1 MSTEN
6 LPQSPEQ
13 SPEQPPRKPR
23 VAVVFGGRS
32 SEHGISVVTAGAVLG
47 AIDRTKYDVLP
58 IGITRDGRWALTADE
73 PERMAITDRRTP
85 DVDELAESTEGG
97 VVLPV
102 DPANREVVYSEPG
115 SVPKALGEVDV
126 VFPVLHGPYGEDG
139 TLQGLLELSGVPY
152 VGSGVLASAVGQ
164 DKEYMK
170 AVFTSYGLKVGPY
183 VVIRPR
189 EWEQDRSGARAKI
202 VDFAGEHGWPL
213 FVKPARAGSSIGI
226 TKVDD
231 LAGLDEAIEEARR
244 HDPKIL
250 VEAALR
256 GREIECGVLEF
267 EDGPR
272 ASVPAEIPPPSEHA
286 YYDFEA
292 KYIDSTPGI
301 VPAPLT
307 DEQTAEVRRLAVE
320 AFDAASCEG
329 LVRADFFLTEDDEFV
344 INEINTMPGF
354 TPISMYP
361 QMWQATGVGYPGGG
375 AGRARAPRRR
385 PGGLRCRSRPRPP
398 RRRPPRGPPSRS
410 MISGFPSPPP
420 AGGSVRSAFRHNSV
434 TDAPGPGSAGTA
446 ADSPSSAEGQ
456 PATEIDRRDRA
467 GEGLEMNDRT
477 GQGAGDAVHLLD
489 LGDHHATQLVDGV
502 GLGAD
507 DDVIGSCHVLGLDHS
522 RDLADRLGDG
532 RRLADLRLDQDVRLY
547 HGTSRAATRIMWGK
561 GTPRYRVAAPRGETR
576 GGRAV
581 RAGVPR

>member
-6 LPQSPEQ
+6 LPQ

-32 SEHGISVVTAGAVLG
+32 SEHGISVVTAGAVLK

-58 IGITRDGRWALTADE
+58 IGITQDGRWALTADE
-73 PERMAITDRRTP
+73 PERMAIVDRRP
-85 DVDELAESTEGG
+85 PSVDLLAESAEGA
-97 VVLPV
+97 VILPV
-102 DPANREVVYSEPG
+102 DPASREVVYSEPG

-170 AVFTSYGLKVGPY
+170 RVFTSFGLKVGPY
-183 VVIRPR
+183 VVVRPR
-189 EWEQDRSGARAKI
+189 EWEQNQAAARKKI

-213 FVKPARAGSSIGI
+213 FVKPSRAGSSIGI

-231 LAGLDEAIEEARR
+231 LSGLDEAIAEAQR

-267 EDGPR
+267 EHGPR
-272 ASVPAEIPPPSEHA
+272 ASLPAEIPSPETHA

-292 KYIDSTPGI
+292 KYIDSTPGL

-307 DEQTAEVRRLAVE
+307 PQETAEVQRLAVD

-329 LVRADFFLTEDDEFV
+329 LVRADFFLTEDGEFV

-361 QMWQATGVGYPGGG
+361 QMWQASGVSYPELIDLLVQ
-375 AGRARAPRRR
+375 AALRRST
-385 PGGLRCRSRPRPP
+385 GLR
-398 RRRPPRGPPSRS
+398 
-410 MISGFPSPPP
+410 
-420 AGGSVRSAFRHNSV
+420 
-434 TDAPGPGSAGTA
+434 
-446 ADSPSSAEGQ
+446 
-456 PATEIDRRDRA
+456 
-467 GEGLEMNDRT
+467 
-477 GQGAGDAVHLLD
+477 
-489 LGDHHATQLVDGV
+489 
-502 GLGAD
+502 
-507 DDVIGSCHVLGLDHS
+507 
-522 RDLADRLGDG
+522 
-532 RRLADLRLDQDVRLY
+532 
-547 HGTSRAATRIMWGK
+547 
-561 GTPRYRVAAPRGETR
+561 
-576 GGRAV
+576 
-581 RAGVPR
+581 

>member
-13 SPEQPPRKPR
+13 PSRKPR

-32 SEHGISVVTAGAVLG
+32 SEHGISMVTAGAVLS

-58 IGITRDGRWALTADE
+58 IGITREGRWVLTADE
-73 PERMAITDRRTP
+73 PERMAITERRTP
-85 DVDELAESTEGG
+85 EVADLAESAEGG
-97 VVLPV
+97 VVLSV
-102 DPANREVVYSEPG
+102 DPADREVVYSEPG

-126 VFPVLHGPYGEDG
+126 VFPMLHGPYGEDG

-170 AVFTSYGLKVGPY
+170 RVFASFGLAVGPY
-183 VVIRPR
+183 LVIRPR
-189 EWEQDRSGARAKI
+189 DWQQDESAARKRI

-231 LAGLDEAIEEARR
+231 LSGLDEAIAEAQS

-250 VEAALR
+250 VEAAVR
-256 GREIECGVLEF
+256 GREIEVGVLEF

-307 DEQTAEVRRLAVE
+307 PEETAEVQKLAVD
-320 AFDAASCEG
+320 AFEAASCEG
-329 LVRADFFLTEDDEFV
+329 LVRADFFLAEDGRFV

-361 QMWQATGVGYPGGG
+361 QMWQATGVAYPELIDRLIQ
-375 AGRARAPRRR
+375 AALNRST
-385 PGGLRCRSRPRPP
+385 GLR
-398 RRRPPRGPPSRS
+398 
-410 MISGFPSPPP
+410 
-420 AGGSVRSAFRHNSV
+420 
-434 TDAPGPGSAGTA
+434 
-446 ADSPSSAEGQ
+446 
-456 PATEIDRRDRA
+456 
-467 GEGLEMNDRT
+467 
-477 GQGAGDAVHLLD
+477 
-489 LGDHHATQLVDGV
+489 
-502 GLGAD
+502 
-507 DDVIGSCHVLGLDHS
+507 
-522 RDLADRLGDG
+522 
-532 RRLADLRLDQDVRLY
+532 
-547 HGTSRAATRIMWGK
+547 
-561 GTPRYRVAAPRGETR
+561 
-576 GGRAV
+576 
-581 RAGVPR
+581 

>member
-6 LPQSPEQ
+6 LPQSPE
-13 SPEQPPRKPR
+13 PQPSRKPR

-32 SEHGISVVTAGAVLG
+32 SEHGISVVTAGAVLK
-47 AIDRTKYDVLP
+47 AIDRTRYDVLP
-58 IGITRDGRWALTADE
+58 IGITQDGRWALTADE

-85 DVDELAESTEGG
+85 SVDQLADSTDGA

-102 DPANREVVYSEPG
+102 DPADREVVYSEPG
-115 SVPKALGEVDV
+115 SVPKALGQVDV

-170 AVFTSYGLKVGPY
+170 RVFTSFGLKVGPY
-183 VVIRPR
+183 LVIRPR
-189 EWEQDRSGARAKI
+189 EWEQDESAARKEI
-202 VDFAGEHGWPL
+202 VGFAGEHGWPL

-231 LAGLDEAIEEARR
+231 LSGLDEAIAEAQR

-272 ASVPAEIPPPSEHA
+272 ASVPAEIPPPDAHA

-307 DEQTAEVRRLAVE
+307 EEETAEVRRLAVE

-329 LVRADFFLTEDDEFV
+329 LVRADFFLTEDGEFV

-361 QMWQATGVGYPGGG
+361 QMWQATGVSYPELVDRLVQ
-375 AGRARAPRRR
+375 AALRRST
-385 PGGLRCRSRPRPP
+385 GLR
-398 RRRPPRGPPSRS
+398 
-410 MISGFPSPPP
+410 
-420 AGGSVRSAFRHNSV
+420 
-434 TDAPGPGSAGTA
+434 
-446 ADSPSSAEGQ
+446 
-456 PATEIDRRDRA
+456 
-467 GEGLEMNDRT
+467 
-477 GQGAGDAVHLLD
+477 
-489 LGDHHATQLVDGV
+489 
-502 GLGAD
+502 
-507 DDVIGSCHVLGLDHS
+507 
-522 RDLADRLGDG
+522 
-532 RRLADLRLDQDVRLY
+532 
-547 HGTSRAATRIMWGK
+547 
-561 GTPRYRVAAPRGETR
+561 
-576 GGRAV
+576 
-581 RAGVPR
+581 

>member
-6 LPQSPEQ
+6 LPQSPQ
-13 SPEQPPRKPR
+13 QPSRKPR

-32 SEHGISVVTAGAVLG
+32 SEHGISVVTAGAVLR
-47 AIDRTKYDVLP
+47 AIDRTKYEVLP
-58 IGITRDGRWALTADE
+58 IGITREGRWFLTADA

-85 DVDELAESTEGG
+85 DVDELAESRDGG

-102 DPANREVVYSEPG
+102 DPANREVVYYEPG

-170 AVFTSYGLKVGPY
+170 RVFTSFGLKVGPY

-189 EWEQDRSGARAKI
+189 EWEQSAPNGDAGAAVRKKI

-231 LAGLDEAIEEARR
+231 LSGLDEAIAEAQR

-272 ASVPAEIPPPSEHA
+272 ASLPAEIPPPSAHA

-307 DEQTAEVRRLAVE
+307 AEETAQVRRLAVD
-320 AFDAASCEG
+320 AFEAASCEG
-329 LVRADFFLTEDDEFV
+329 LVRADFFLTDEGEFV

-361 QMWQATGVGYPGGG
+361 QMWQATGIEYPELVDLLV
-375 AGRARAPRRR
+375 RAALRRST
-385 PGGLRCRSRPRPP
+385 GLR
-398 RRRPPRGPPSRS
+398 
-410 MISGFPSPPP
+410 
-420 AGGSVRSAFRHNSV
+420 
-434 TDAPGPGSAGTA
+434 
-446 ADSPSSAEGQ
+446 
-456 PATEIDRRDRA
+456 
-467 GEGLEMNDRT
+467 
-477 GQGAGDAVHLLD
+477 
-489 LGDHHATQLVDGV
+489 
-502 GLGAD
+502 
-507 DDVIGSCHVLGLDHS
+507 
-522 RDLADRLGDG
+522 
-532 RRLADLRLDQDVRLY
+532 
-547 HGTSRAATRIMWGK
+547 
-561 GTPRYRVAAPRGETR
+561 
-576 GGRAV
+576 
-581 RAGVPR
+581 

>member
-6 LPQSPEQ
+6 LPQSPD
-13 SPEQPPRKPR
+13 SPSRKPR

-32 SEHGISVVTAGAVLG
+32 SEHGISVVTAGAVLK
-47 AIDRTKYDVLP
+47 AIDRTRYDVLP
-58 IGITRDGRWALTADE
+58 IGITQDGRWALTADE
-73 PERMAITDRRTP
+73 PERMAIAERRTP
-85 DVDELAESTEGG
+85 SVDQLAESTEGA

-102 DPANREVVYSEPG
+102 DPADREVVYSEPG

-139 TLQGLLELSGVPY
+139 TLQGMLELAGIPY
-152 VGSGVLASAVGQ
+152 VGSGVLSSAVGQ

-170 AVFTSYGLKVGPY
+170 RVFTSFGLKVGPY
-183 VVIRPR
+183 LVIRPR
-189 EWEQDRSGARAKI
+189 EWARDEAAARKRI

-231 LAGLDEAIEEARR
+231 LSGLDDAVAEAQR

-272 ASVPAEIPPPSEHA
+272 ASLPAEIPPPDAHA

-292 KYIDSTPGI
+292 KYIDSTPGV

-307 DEQTAEVRRLAVE
+307 DEETAEVRRLAVE

-329 LVRADFFLTEDDEFV
+329 LVRADFFLTEDGEFV

-361 QMWQATGVGYPGGG
+361 QMWQATGVSYQELVDLLIQ
-375 AGRARAPRRR
+375 AALRRST
-385 PGGLRCRSRPRPP
+385 GLR
-398 RRRPPRGPPSRS
+398 
-410 MISGFPSPPP
+410 
-420 AGGSVRSAFRHNSV
+420 
-434 TDAPGPGSAGTA
+434 
-446 ADSPSSAEGQ
+446 
-456 PATEIDRRDRA
+456 
-467 GEGLEMNDRT
+467 
-477 GQGAGDAVHLLD
+477 
-489 LGDHHATQLVDGV
+489 
-502 GLGAD
+502 
-507 DDVIGSCHVLGLDHS
+507 
-522 RDLADRLGDG
+522 
-532 RRLADLRLDQDVRLY
+532 
-547 HGTSRAATRIMWGK
+547 
-561 GTPRYRVAAPRGETR
+561 
-576 GGRAV
+576 
-581 RAGVPR
+581 

>member
-13 SPEQPPRKPR
+13 PSRKPR

-32 SEHGISVVTAGAVLG
+32 SEHGISMVTAGAVLS

-58 IGITRDGRWALTADE
+58 IGITREGRWVLTADE
-73 PERMAITDRRTP
+73 PERMAITERRTP
-85 DVDELAESTEGG
+85 EVADLAESAEGG
-97 VVLPV
+97 VVLSV
-102 DPANREVVYSEPG
+102 DPADREVVYSEPG

-126 VFPVLHGPYGEDG
+126 VFPMLHGPYGEDG

-170 AVFTSYGLKVGPY
+170 RVFASFGLAVGPY
-183 VVIRPR
+183 LVIRPR
-189 EWEQDRSGARAKI
+189 EWQQDESEARKRI

-231 LAGLDEAIEEARR
+231 LSGLDEAIAEAQA

-250 VEAALR
+250 VEAAVR
-256 GREIECGVLEF
+256 GREIEVGVLEF

-307 DEQTAEVRRLAVE
+307 PEETAEVQKLAVD
-320 AFDAASCEG
+320 AFEAASCEG
-329 LVRADFFLTEDDEFV
+329 LVRADFFLAEDGRFV

-361 QMWQATGVGYPGGG
+361 QMWQATGVAYPELIDRLIQ
-375 AGRARAPRRR
+375 AALNRST
-385 PGGLRCRSRPRPP
+385 GLR
-398 RRRPPRGPPSRS
+398 
-410 MISGFPSPPP
+410 
-420 AGGSVRSAFRHNSV
+420 
-434 TDAPGPGSAGTA
+434 
-446 ADSPSSAEGQ
+446 
-456 PATEIDRRDRA
+456 
-467 GEGLEMNDRT
+467 
-477 GQGAGDAVHLLD
+477 
-489 LGDHHATQLVDGV
+489 
-502 GLGAD
+502 
-507 DDVIGSCHVLGLDHS
+507 
-522 RDLADRLGDG
+522 
-532 RRLADLRLDQDVRLY
+532 
-547 HGTSRAATRIMWGK
+547 
-561 GTPRYRVAAPRGETR
+561 
-576 GGRAV
+576 
-581 RAGVPR
+581 

>member
-6 LPQSPEQ
+6 LPQSPDQ
-13 SPEQPPRKPR
+13 QPRKPR

-32 SEHGISVVTAGAVLG
+32 SEHGISMVTAGAVLS
-47 AIDRTKYDVLP
+47 AIDRTRYDVLP
-58 IGITRDGRWALTADE
+58 IGITREGRWVLTADE
-73 PERMAITDRRTP
+73 PERMAIADRRTP
-85 DVDELAESTEGG
+85 EVEDLAESGEGG

-102 DPANREVVYSEPG
+102 DPASREVVYSEPG

-170 AVFTSYGLKVGPY
+170 RVFTSFGLAVGPY
-183 VVIRPR
+183 TVIRPR
-189 EWEQDRSGARAKI
+189 EWEQDRPAARKGI

-231 LAGLDEAIEEARR
+231 LSGLDEAIAEAHR

-250 VEAALR
+250 IEAALR

-267 EDGPR
+267 QDGPR
-272 ASVPAEIPPPSEHA
+272 ASAPAEIPPPDAHA

-307 DEQTAEVRRLAVE
+307 GEETAEVQRLAVQ
-320 AFDAASCEG
+320 AFEAASCEG
-329 LVRADFFLTEDDEFV
+329 LVRADFFLTEDGTFV

-361 QMWQATGVGYPGGG
+361 QMWQASGIGYRELVDRLIQ
-375 AGRARAPRRR
+375 AALRRST
-385 PGGLRCRSRPRPP
+385 GLR
-398 RRRPPRGPPSRS
+398 
-410 MISGFPSPPP
+410 
-420 AGGSVRSAFRHNSV
+420 
-434 TDAPGPGSAGTA
+434 
-446 ADSPSSAEGQ
+446 
-456 PATEIDRRDRA
+456 
-467 GEGLEMNDRT
+467 
-477 GQGAGDAVHLLD
+477 
-489 LGDHHATQLVDGV
+489 
-502 GLGAD
+502 
-507 DDVIGSCHVLGLDHS
+507 
-522 RDLADRLGDG
+522 
-532 RRLADLRLDQDVRLY
+532 
-547 HGTSRAATRIMWGK
+547 
-561 GTPRYRVAAPRGETR
+561 
-576 GGRAV
+576 
-581 RAGVPR
+581 

>member
-6 LPQSPEQ
+6 LPQSPG
-13 SPEQPPRKPR
+13 QPPRKPR
-23 VAVVFGGRS
+23 VAVVCGGRS
-32 SEHGISVVTAGAVLG
+32 SEHGISVVTAGAVLR

-85 DVDELAESTEGG
+85 SVEELAESHEGG

-102 DPANREVVYSEPG
+102 DPTNREVVYSEPG

-170 AVFTSYGLKVGPY
+170 RVFTSFGLEVGPY

-189 EWEQDRSGARAKI
+189 EWERDQAAARKKI

-231 LAGLDEAIEEARR
+231 LAGLDEAITEAQR

-250 VEAALR
+250 VEAAVR

-272 ASVPAEIPPPSEHA
+272 ASVPAEIPPPDTHA
-286 YYDFEA
+286 YYDFDA

-307 DEQTAEVRRLAVE
+307 DEQTAEVQRLAVL

-329 LVRADFFLTEDDEFV
+329 LVRADFFLAEDGKFV

-361 QMWQATGVGYPGGG
+361 QMWQASGISYPELVDRLIQ
-375 AGRARAPRRR
+375 AALNRST
-385 PGGLRCRSRPRPP
+385 GLR
-398 RRRPPRGPPSRS
+398 
-410 MISGFPSPPP
+410 
-420 AGGSVRSAFRHNSV
+420 
-434 TDAPGPGSAGTA
+434 
-446 ADSPSSAEGQ
+446 
-456 PATEIDRRDRA
+456 
-467 GEGLEMNDRT
+467 
-477 GQGAGDAVHLLD
+477 
-489 LGDHHATQLVDGV
+489 
-502 GLGAD
+502 
-507 DDVIGSCHVLGLDHS
+507 
-522 RDLADRLGDG
+522 
-532 RRLADLRLDQDVRLY
+532 
-547 HGTSRAATRIMWGK
+547 
-561 GTPRYRVAAPRGETR
+561 
-576 GGRAV
+576 
-581 RAGVPR
+581 

>member
-6 LPQSPEQ
+6 LPQN
-13 SPEQPPRKPR
+13 PEQPARKPR

-32 SEHGISVVTAGAVLG
+32 SEHGISMVTAGAVLS

-58 IGITRDGRWALTADE
+58 IGITREGRWVLTADA

-85 DVDELAESTEGG
+85 EVGDLAESTDGG
-97 VVLPV
+97 VLLPV

-126 VFPVLHGPYGEDG
+126 VFPMLHGPYGEDG

-170 AVFTSYGLKVGPY
+170 RVFTSFGLKVGPY
-183 VVIRPR
+183 LVIRPR
-189 EWEQDRSGARAKI
+189 EWKQDESAARKRI

-231 LAGLDEAIEEARR
+231 LSGLDEAIATAQA

-256 GREIECGVLEF
+256 GREIEVGVLEF

-272 ASVPAEIPPPSEHA
+272 ASVPAEIPPADTHA

-307 DEQTAEVRRLAVE
+307 PAETAEIQALAVD
-320 AFDAASCEG
+320 AFEAASCEG
-329 LVRADFFLTEDDEFV
+329 LVRADFFLTEDGDFV

-361 QMWQATGVGYPGGG
+361 QMWQASGIAYPELVDRLIQ
-375 AGRARAPRRR
+375 AALNRST
-385 PGGLRCRSRPRPP
+385 GLR
-398 RRRPPRGPPSRS
+398 
-410 MISGFPSPPP
+410 
-420 AGGSVRSAFRHNSV
+420 
-434 TDAPGPGSAGTA
+434 
-446 ADSPSSAEGQ
+446 
-456 PATEIDRRDRA
+456 
-467 GEGLEMNDRT
+467 
-477 GQGAGDAVHLLD
+477 
-489 LGDHHATQLVDGV
+489 
-502 GLGAD
+502 
-507 DDVIGSCHVLGLDHS
+507 
-522 RDLADRLGDG
+522 
-532 RRLADLRLDQDVRLY
+532 
-547 HGTSRAATRIMWGK
+547 
-561 GTPRYRVAAPRGETR
+561 
-576 GGRAV
+576 
-581 RAGVPR
+581 

>member
-6 LPQSPEQ
+6 LSHSPEQ
-13 SPEQPPRKPR
+13 QPRKPR

-32 SEHGISVVTAGAVLG
+32 SEHGISVVTAGAVLR
-47 AIDRTKYDVLP
+47 AIDRTKYEVLP

-73 PERMAITDRRTP
+73 PERMGITDRRTP
-85 DVDELAESTEGG
+85 DVDELAESSEGG

-102 DPANREVVYSEPG
+102 DPGNREVVYSEPG

-170 AVFTSYGLKVGPY
+170 RVFTSFGLKVGPY

-189 EWEQDRSGARAKI
+189 AWERDESAARRAI
-202 VDFAGEHGWPL
+202 ADFAAEHGWPL

-231 LAGLDEAIEEARR
+231 PSGLDEAIAEAQR

-250 VEAALR
+250 VEAALT

-272 ASVPAEIPPPSEHA
+272 ASLPAEIPPPDAHA

-292 KYIDSTPGI
+292 KYIDSTPGL

-307 DEQTAEVRRLAVE
+307 DEETAEVRRLAVA
-320 AFDAASCEG
+320 AFDAAACEG
-329 LVRADFFLTEDDEFV
+329 LVRADFFLTEDGEFV

-361 QMWQATGVGYPGGG
+361 QMWQATGVGY
-375 AGRARAPRRR
+375 AELVDLLVSAALRR
-385 PGGLRCRSRPRPP
+385 PTGLR
-398 RRRPPRGPPSRS
+398 
-410 MISGFPSPPP
+410 
-420 AGGSVRSAFRHNSV
+420 
-434 TDAPGPGSAGTA
+434 
-446 ADSPSSAEGQ
+446 
-456 PATEIDRRDRA
+456 
-467 GEGLEMNDRT
+467 
-477 GQGAGDAVHLLD
+477 
-489 LGDHHATQLVDGV
+489 
-502 GLGAD
+502 
-507 DDVIGSCHVLGLDHS
+507 
-522 RDLADRLGDG
+522 
-532 RRLADLRLDQDVRLY
+532 
-547 HGTSRAATRIMWGK
+547 
-561 GTPRYRVAAPRGETR
+561 
-576 GGRAV
+576 
-581 RAGVPR
+581 

>member
-6 LPQSPEQ
+6 LPQ

-32 SEHGISVVTAGAVLG
+32 SEHGISVVTAGAVLK
-47 AIDRTKYDVLP
+47 AIDRTRYEVLP
-58 IGITRDGRWALTADE
+58 IGITQDGRWALTADE
-73 PERMAITDRRTP
+73 PDRMAIVDRRQP
-85 DVDELAESTEGG
+85 SVDQLAESTEGA
-97 VVLPV
+97 VLLPL
-102 DPANREVVYSEPG
+102 DPGNREVVYSEPG

-170 AVFTSYGLKVGPY
+170 RVFTSFGLKVGPY

-189 EWEQDRSGARAKI
+189 AWERDESAARKQI
-202 VDFAGEHGWPL
+202 IDFAGEHGWPL

-231 LAGLDEAIEEARR
+231 LSGLDEAIAEAQR

-272 ASVPAEIPPPSEHA
+272 ASVPAEIPPPDAHA

-292 KYIDSTPGI
+292 KYIDSTPGL

-307 DEQTAEVRRLAVE
+307 EEETAEVRRLAVE
-320 AFDAASCEG
+320 AFEAAGCEG
-329 LVRADFFLTEDDEFV
+329 LVRADFFLTEDGEFV

-361 QMWQATGVGYPGGG
+361 KMWQATGVEYPELVDRLVQ
-375 AGRARAPRRR
+375 AALRR
-385 PGGLRCRSRPRPP
+385 PTGLR
-398 RRRPPRGPPSRS
+398 
-410 MISGFPSPPP
+410 
-420 AGGSVRSAFRHNSV
+420 
-434 TDAPGPGSAGTA
+434 
-446 ADSPSSAEGQ
+446 
-456 PATEIDRRDRA
+456 
-467 GEGLEMNDRT
+467 
-477 GQGAGDAVHLLD
+477 
-489 LGDHHATQLVDGV
+489 
-502 GLGAD
+502 
-507 DDVIGSCHVLGLDHS
+507 
-522 RDLADRLGDG
+522 
-532 RRLADLRLDQDVRLY
+532 
-547 HGTSRAATRIMWGK
+547 
-561 GTPRYRVAAPRGETR
+561 
-576 GGRAV
+576 
-581 RAGVPR
+581 